1 MTNHRQTEMPYSYL
15 QEQMDKHDDIP
26 CRDLPDVFFPEDYPE
41 LAIRRQAIAT
51 AKALCAQCPVISD
64 CLIYA
69 ITAREAY
76 GIWGG
81 TTPSER

>member
-1 MTNHRQTEMPYSYL
+1 MTYRRQIENPYSYL
-15 QEQMDKHDDIP
+15 QEQINKNDDIP

-41 LAIRRQAIAT
+41 LQIRRQAIRT
-51 AKALCAQCPVISD
+51 AKALCSQCPVIAD
-64 CLIYA
+64 CLFYA
-69 ITAREAY
+69 ITTKERY